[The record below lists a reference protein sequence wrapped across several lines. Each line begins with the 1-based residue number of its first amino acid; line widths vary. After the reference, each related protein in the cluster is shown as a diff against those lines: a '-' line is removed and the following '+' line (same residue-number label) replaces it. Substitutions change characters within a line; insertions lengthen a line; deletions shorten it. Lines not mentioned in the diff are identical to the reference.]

1 MANLNKNQQNQQNAQ
16 NEFEKVNFGNLP
28 IGENEDVEFSEEF
41 ADEADHVAQQR
52 AAAADQ
58 RAKQQ

>member
-1 MANLNKNQQNQQNAQ
+1 MANTNKNQQLNEQ

-28 IGENEDVEFSEEF
+28 IAENEDVEFSEEF

-52 AAAADQ
+52 AAAADK